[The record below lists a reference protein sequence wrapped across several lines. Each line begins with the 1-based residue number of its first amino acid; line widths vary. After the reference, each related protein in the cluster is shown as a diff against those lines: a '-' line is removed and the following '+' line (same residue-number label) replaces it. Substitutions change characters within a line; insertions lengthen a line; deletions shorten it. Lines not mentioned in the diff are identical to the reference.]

1 MEEQKDIFDY
11 IKPRENETPEQ
22 SYFDQL
28 TKSVID
34 SQQPKIIP
42 IYKKPIFWLSSAAA
56 VIAVMVVLNFDNS
69 TQESGNVLLALNDIS
84 KQEVQAYIND
94 NIDDFDEEL
103 IAEYIQENTIESVS
117 LVVEEPITFDEP
129 VSDPA
134 LNFDD
139 IDAADILEYLESEE
153 IDLYDLDD
161 EIY

>member
-11 IKPRENETPEQ
+11 IKPREIETPEQ